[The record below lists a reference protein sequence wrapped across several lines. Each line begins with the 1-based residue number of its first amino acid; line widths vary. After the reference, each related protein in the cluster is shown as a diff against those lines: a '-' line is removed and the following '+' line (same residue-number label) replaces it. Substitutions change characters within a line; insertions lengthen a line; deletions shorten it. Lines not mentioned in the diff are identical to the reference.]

1 MPEGKSMSHSRPR
14 GRVRQTEGP
23 NRDENTDVRKKSTGY
38 GVFDISQN
46 LIRCQEISIRSKM
59 EYVIFSG
66 AYICSFGPN
75 FEILVLGYVG
85 FDFENSYLDEEI
97 L

>member
-1 MPEGKSMSHSRPR
+1 
-14 GRVRQTEGP
+14 
-23 NRDENTDVRKKSTGY
+23 
-38 GVFDISQN
+38 
-46 LIRCQEISIRSKM
+46 M